1 MSRSFALKIEAANL
15 ALMTEGNVDAIAEF
29 FTEDYIAHL
38 TEQEMTGGHAA
49 IRKVI
54 QMYRKAFPDLQAQ
67 VEILVASKDRV
78 AWQRTLRG
86 THKGSFKGFPSTG
99 QTVVWRDMVV
109 SRFQDG
115 LIAEE
120 WIVTDLAEQL
130 LLARKR

>member
-1 MSRSFALKIEAANL
+1 MSRSVALKIEAANL

-78 AWQRTLRG
+78 AWQRTVRG

-99 QTVVWRDMVV
+99 QSVVWRDMVV

>member
-1 MSRSFALKIEAANL
+1 MSRSVALKIEAANL
-15 ALMTEGNVDAIAEF
+15 ALMSEGKIVAIAEF

-78 AWQRTLRG
+78 AWQRTVRG

-99 QTVVWRDMVV
+99 QSVVWRDMVV

>member
-78 AWQRTLRG
+78 AWQRTVRG

-99 QTVVWRDMVV
+99 QSVVWRDMVV

>member
-15 ALMTEGNVDAIAEF
+15 ALMSEGKIVAIAEF

-78 AWQRTLRG
+78 AWQRTVRG

-99 QTVVWRDMVV
+99 QSVVWRDMVV

>member
-15 ALMTEGNVDAIAEF
+15 ALMSEGKIVAIAEF

-78 AWQRTLRG
+78 AWQRTVRG
-86 THKGSFKGFPSTG
+86 THKGSFKGFPGTG
-99 QTVVWRDMVV
+99 QSVVWRDMVV

>member
-99 QTVVWRDMVV
+99 QSVVWRDMVV

>member
-1 MSRSFALKIEAANL
+1 MSRSVALKIEAANL

-86 THKGSFKGFPSTG
+86 THQGSFKGFPSTG
-99 QTVVWRDMVV
+99 QSVVWRDMVV

>member
-78 AWQRTLRG
+78 AWQRTVRG
-86 THKGSFKGFPSTG
+86 THQGSFKGFPSTG
-99 QTVVWRDMVV
+99 QSVVWRDMVV